1 MGGARRIF
9 LGATALAGIA
19 CLPVGAAALDPAIK
33 LGPKDIGGVVTGP
46 QGPEAGVWVIAETD
60 DLPTKFARIVV
71 TDDKGRYLVPDLPK
85 AKYRVWVRGYG
96 LVDSAKTNSEPGHGL
111 DLTAVVAPKPIDA
124 AQYYPAIY
132 WLSMLKIPEK
142 SLFPGTGTGP
152 NGNGMPTSQKS
163 QSEWLD
169 NVKSN
174 GCVGCHQL
182 GSIGTRVIP
191 KEFGTFKTSAEAW
204 ERRIQSGQ
212 AMSSMASTIS
222 RFDTHRAL
230 TLFGDWTDRI
240 AAGELPADKPERPKG
255 IERNVVVTLWD
266 WSRPTAYMHDEISTD
281 RRKPTVNANG
291 KIYGAPEYSTDYLPV
306 LDPVTNKTW
315 EIKLS
320 PRDPKTES
328 SHTDPMAPSA
338 YWGEDAIWDSQTVT
352 HNPMMDQKGRA
363 WFTSR
368 IRPAADPAWCQSGT
382 DNPSAKLLPLKS
394 SGRQLSM
401 FDPKTNK
408 FTLIDTCF
416 GTHHLQFA
424 EDANNTLW
432 TSSGGAGDVVGWLN
446 TKLFDETGDE
456 RKAQGWTPIILDTS
470 GTGKRGEWTEPGKPQ
485 EPGKNMRISV
495 SLYGISPAADG
506 TVWGSVRQF
515 PGRIV
520 HIIPGNDPPNTTLS
534 EIFDVPYD
542 VADPAKRGYGP
553 RGMDIDREGVV
564 WVPLSSGAM
573 GAFDRRKCKGPMNG
587 PTATGKHCP
596 EGWTL
601 YPFPG
606 PQFQGVSETGSVE
619 SAYYTWVDQHDTL
632 GLGRDVP
639 MATGNENESILA
651 LVDGKWVNLRVPYP
665 LGFYAKGLDGRIDD
679 PKGGWKGRGLW
690 TTTGT
695 RAPFHME
702 GGKGNRPKVVKIQV
716 RPNPLAN

>member
-1 MGGARRIF
+1 MGGIRRILF
-9 LGATALAGIA
+9 GATALAGAAI
-19 CLPVGAAALDPAIK
+19 LPGWAMAADASIK
-33 LGPKDIGGVVTGP
+33 IGPKDIGGVVKGA

-60 DLPTKFARIVV
+60 DLPTKFVRIVV
-71 TDDKGRYLVPDLPK
+71 TDDKGRFLVPDLPK
-85 AKYRVWVRGYG
+85 ANYRVWVRGYG
-96 LVDSAKTNSEPGHGL
+96 LVDSPKSTSEPGHSV
-111 DLTAVVAPKPIDA
+111 DLSAVPAPTPTDA

-142 SLFPGTGTGP
+142 NLFPGTGPT
-152 NGNGMPTSQKS
+152 GNGLATSQKS

-182 GSIGTRVIP
+182 GSIGTRIIP
-191 KEFGTFKTSAEAW
+191 KEFGPFKNSAEAW

-212 AMSSMASTIS
+212 AMGGMASAIG
-222 RFDTHRAL
+222 RFDTQRAFA
-230 TLFGDWTDRI
+230 LFGDWTDRI
-240 AAGELPADKPERPKG
+240 AAGELPDSKPERPKG
-255 IERNVVVTLWD
+255 VERNVVVTLWD

-281 RRKPTVNANG
+281 RRNPTVNANG
-291 KIYGAPEYSTDYLPV
+291 RIYGAPEFSTDYFPV

-315 EIKLS
+315 EIKIS
-320 PRDPKTES
+320 PRDPKTDS
-328 SHTDPMAPSA
+328 SHGDPMAPSA
-338 YWGEDAIWDSQTVT
+338 YWGEEPIWDSQTVT
-352 HNPMMDQKGRA
+352 HNPMLDQKGRA

-368 IRPAADPAWCQSGT
+368 IRPAANPSWCQAGS
-382 DNPSAKLLPLKS
+382 DHPSAKLLPIKT
-394 SGRQLSM
+394 SGRQLSIY
-401 FDPKTNK
+401 DPKTDK

-432 TSSGGAGDVVGWLN
+432 TSSGGAGEAVGWLN
-446 TKLFDETGDE
+446 TKVFDETGDE
-456 RKAQGWTPIILDTS
+456 RKAQGWTPIIIDTS
-470 GTGKRGEWTEPGKPQ
+470 GTGKPGEWTEPGKPQ
-485 EPGKNMRISV
+485 EPGKNMRLAV

-506 TVWGSVRQF
+506 TIWGSVRQY

-520 HIIPGNDPPNTTLS
+520 HIIPGNSPPNTTMS
-534 EIFDVPYD
+534 EVFDVPYD

-573 GAFDRRKCKGPMNG
+573 GAFDRRKCKGPMSG

-606 PQFQGVSETGSVE
+606 PQFKGVAETGSVE
-619 SAYYTWVDQHDTL
+619 SAYYSWVDQHNTL

-651 LVDGKWVNLRVPYP
+651 LVDGKWVNLRIPYP
-665 LGFYAKGLDGRIDD
+665 MGFYAKGLDGRIDD
-679 PKGGWKGRGLW
+679 PKAGWKGRGLW

-702 GGKGNRPKVVKIQV
+702 GGKGTRPKVVKIQV

>member
-1 MGGARRIF
+1 MGGARRVLFGMLAGAAILP
-9 LGATALAGIA
+9 LGAHAQGT
-19 CLPVGAAALDPAIK
+19 DPAIK
-33 LGPKDIGGVVTGP
+33 IGKKDLGGIVKSPK
-46 QGPEAGVWVIAETD
+46 GPEAGVWVIAETD
-60 DLPTKFARIVV
+60 DLPTKFARMVV
-71 TDDKGRYLVPDLPK
+71 TDDKGRYLLPDLPK
-85 AKYRVWVRGYG
+85 ANYRVWVRGYG
-96 LVDSAKTNSEPGHGL
+96 LVDSPKTATQPGHSL
-111 DLTAVVAPKPIDA
+111 NLAAVPAPSAAEA

-142 SLFPGTGTGP
+142 SLFPGTGAT
-152 NGNGMPTSQKS
+152 GNGMPTNQKS
-163 QSEWLD
+163 QAEWLD
-169 NVKSN
+169 NIKSN

-182 GSIGTRVIP
+182 GNKATRTIP

-212 AMSSMASTIS
+212 AMMSMANTVS
-222 RFDTHRAL
+222 RFDTKRAFS
-230 TLFGDWTDRI
+230 LFGDWTDRI
-240 AAGELPADKPERPKG
+240 AAGELPFAQPERPKG
-255 IERNVVVTLWD
+255 VERNVVVTEWD
-266 WSRPTAYMHDEISTD
+266 WSRPTAYVHDEIATD
-281 RRKPTVNANG
+281 RRKPTINANG
-291 KIYGAPEYSTDYLPV
+291 WIYGSAEYSTDYLPV
-306 LDPVTNKTW
+306 LDPVTNKAW
-315 EIKLS
+315 EIKVGV
-320 PRDPKTES
+320 RDPKTES
-328 SHTDPMAPSA
+328 SRTDAMAPSA
-338 YWGEDAIWDSQTVT
+338 YWGENPIWDSQTNT
-352 HNPMMDQKGRA
+352 HNPMLDQKGRA
-363 WFTSR
+363 WFTTR
-368 IRPAADPAWCQSGT
+368 IRPAQNPTWCQAGS
-382 DNPSAKLLPLKS
+382 DHPSAKLQPIKG

-401 FDPKTNK
+401 YDPKTDK

-416 GTHHLQFA
+416 GTHHLSFA

-456 RKAQGWTPIILDTS
+456 QKSQGWTPLILDTN
-470 GTGKRGEWTEPGKPQ
+470 GNGKPDDWTEPGKPQ
-485 EPGKNMRISV
+485 EPGKDMRISV

-520 HIIPGNDPPNTTLS
+520 HIIPGATPPSTTLT
-534 EIFDVPYD
+534 EVFDVPWD
-542 VADPAKRGYGP
+542 SKAPVEKGYGP

-564 WVPLSSGAM
+564 WVPLSSGEM

-606 PQFQGVSETGSVE
+606 PQFKGVEAPGSAE
-619 SAYYTWVDQHDTL
+619 SSYYTWVDQRNTL
-632 GLGRDVP
+632 GLGNDVP

-651 LVDGKWVNLRVPYP
+651 LVNGNWVNLRVPYP
-665 LGFYAKGLDGRIDD
+665 MGFYAKGLDGRIDD

-702 GGKGNRPKVVKIQV
+702 GGKGNRPKVIKIQV
-716 RPNPLAN
+716 RPDPLAN